1 MATSSFKKQYDADAR
16 AAESKRVRERY
27 PDRVPVIVERASGGA
42 NVPLCDKHK
51 FLVPGDLTAGQLCYV
66 IRRRIKLA
74 PEHALFIL
82 VNGRLMQSS
91 TLISSIYDECKD
103 KDGFLYVHYSGES
116 VFGG

>member
-1 MATSSFKKQYDADAR
+1 MATSFKKQYDADAR

-27 PDRVPVIVERASGGA
+27 PERVPVIVERASGCNA
-42 NVPLCDKHK
+42 IIPLCDKHK
-51 FLVPGDLTAGQLCYV
+51 FLVPHDLTAGQLCYV

-91 TLISSIYDECKD
+91 ALISSIYSECKD

-116 VFGG
+116 VFG